1 MRGDGVYTYY
11 ILYWFI
17 LLNSV
22 LYLSENNKSNVV
34 RDINKIICVVTS
46 IKEIKTII
54 DYNIGGV
61 ERQEAVTKYV
71 VEVLYGGRWE
81 ASFMTDKNE
90 YKVSEVVTLRY
101 GTLREQR
108 VIMNEDKYKRV
119 CSSIKYNVG
128 LFIIAYIIFVITL
141 LIK

>member
-1 MRGDGVYTYY
+1 M
-11 ILYWFI
+11 
-17 LLNSV
+17 

-119 CSSIKYNVG
+119 GSSIKYNVG

>member
-1 MRGDGVYTYY
+1 MYTYY

-46 IKEIKTII
+46 IKEIKII
-54 DYNIGGV
+54 IGYNIGGV

-71 VEVLYGGRWE
+71 VEVLHGAGWE

-90 YKVSEVVTLRY
+90 YKVGEVVTLRY

-108 VIMNEDKYKRV
+108 VVMNEDKYKRV
-119 CSSIKYNVG
+119 GSSIKYNVG

>member
-1 MRGDGVYTYY
+1 M
-11 ILYWFI
+11 
-17 LLNSV
+17 
-22 LYLSENNKSNVV
+22 LYLSENNKRNVV

-119 CSSIKYNVG
+119 GSSIKYNVG

>member
-22 LYLSENNKSNVV
+22 LYLSENNKSNIVK
-34 RDINKIICVVTS
+34 DIRRMTCVVTS
-46 IKEIKTII
+46 AKEIKIII

-71 VEVLYGGRWE
+71 VEVLHEAGWE

-90 YKVSEVVTLRY
+90 YKVGEVVTLHY

-108 VIMNEDKYKRV
+108 VVMNEDKYKRV
-119 CSSIKYNVG
+119 GSSIKYNVG

>member
-1 MRGDGVYTYY
+1 M
-11 ILYWFI
+11 
-17 LLNSV
+17 
-22 LYLSENNKSNVV
+22 
-34 RDINKIICVVTS
+34 RDINKMICVFTS

-61 ERQEAVTKYV
+61 ERQEVVTKYV
-71 VEVLYGGRWE
+71 VEVLYGAGWK

-90 YKVSEVVTLRY
+90 YKVGEVVTLHY
-101 GTLREQR
+101 ETLREQR
-108 VIMNEDKYKRV
+108 VVMNEDKYKRV
-119 CSSIKYNVG
+119 GSSIKYNVG

>member
-1 MRGDGVYTYY
+1 MYTYY

-22 LYLSENNKSNVV
+22 LYLSENNKSNIVK
-34 RDINKIICVVTS
+34 DIRRMTCVVTS
-46 IKEIKTII
+46 IKEIKIII

-71 VEVLYGGRWE
+71 VEVLHGAGWE

-90 YKVSEVVTLRY
+90 YKVGEVVTLRY

-108 VIMNEDKYKRV
+108 VVMNEDKYKRV
-119 CSSIKYNVG
+119 GSSIKYNVG

>member
-1 MRGDGVYTYY
+1 MYTYY

-22 LYLSENNKSNVV
+22 LYLSENNKSNIVK
-34 RDINKIICVVTS
+34 DIRRMTCVVTS
-46 IKEIKTII
+46 AKEIKIII

-71 VEVLYGGRWE
+71 VEVLHEAGWE

-90 YKVSEVVTLRY
+90 YKVGEVVTLHY

-108 VIMNEDKYKRV
+108 VVMNEDKYKRV
-119 CSSIKYNVG
+119 GSSIKYNVG

>member
-1 MRGDGVYTYY
+1 MYTYY

-17 LLNSV
+17 QLNSV
-22 LYLSENNKSNVV
+22 LYLSENNKSNIVK
-34 RDINKIICVVTS
+34 DIRRMTCVVTS
-46 IKEIKTII
+46 IKEIKIII

-71 VEVLYGGRWE
+71 VEVLHGAGWE

-90 YKVSEVVTLRY
+90 YKVGEVVTLRY

-108 VIMNEDKYKRV
+108 VVMNEDKYKRV
-119 CSSIKYNVG
+119 GSSIKYNVG
-128 LFIIAYIIFVITL
+128 LFIIAYIIFIITL

>member
-1 MRGDGVYTYY
+1 MYTYY

-46 IKEIKTII
+46 IKEIKIII

-71 VEVLYGGRWE
+71 VGVLYGVGWV

-90 YKVSEVVTLRY
+90 YKVGEVVTLRY

>member
-34 RDINKIICVVTS
+34 RDINKMICVVTS
-46 IKEIKTII
+46 IKEIKIII

-71 VEVLYGGRWE
+71 VGVLYGARWG

-90 YKVSEVVTLRY
+90 YKVGEVVTLRY

-108 VIMNEDKYKRV
+108 VVMNEDKYKRV
-119 CSSIKYNVG
+119 GSSIKYNVG

>member
-1 MRGDGVYTYY
+1 MYTYY

-22 LYLSENNKSNVV
+22 LYLSENNKSNIVE
-34 RDINKIICVVTS
+34 DIRRMTCVVTS
-46 IKEIKTII
+46 IKEIKIII

-71 VEVLYGGRWE
+71 VEVLHGAGWE

-90 YKVSEVVTLRY
+90 YKVGEVVTLRY

-108 VIMNEDKYKRV
+108 VVMNEDKYKRV
-119 CSSIKYNVG
+119 GSSIKYNVG
-128 LFIIAYIIFVITL
+128 LFIIAYIIFIITL

>member
-22 LYLSENNKSNVV
+22 LYLSENNKSNIVK
-34 RDINKIICVVTS
+34 DIRRMTCVVTS
-46 IKEIKTII
+46 IKEIKIII

-71 VEVLYGGRWE
+71 VEVLHGAGWE

-90 YKVSEVVTLRY
+90 YKVGEVVTLRY

-108 VIMNEDKYKRV
+108 VVMNEDKYKRV
-119 CSSIKYNVG
+119 GSSITYNVG
-128 LFIIAYIIFVITL
+128 LFIIAYIIFIITL

>member
-1 MRGDGVYTYY
+1 MYTYY

-22 LYLSENNKSNVV
+22 LYLSENNKSNIVK
-34 RDINKIICVVTS
+34 DIRRMTCVVTS
-46 IKEIKTII
+46 IKEIKIII

-71 VEVLYGGRWE
+71 VEVPHGAGWE

-90 YKVSEVVTLRY
+90 YKVGEVVTLRY

-108 VIMNEDKYKRV
+108 VVMNEDKYKRV
-119 CSSIKYNVG
+119 GSSIKYNVG
-128 LFIIAYIIFVITL
+128 LFIIAYIIFIITL

>member
-1 MRGDGVYTYY
+1 MRGDGAYTYY

-22 LYLSENNKSNVV
+22 LYLSENNKSNIVK
-34 RDINKIICVVTS
+34 DIRRMTCVVTS
-46 IKEIKTII
+46 IKEIKIII

-71 VEVLYGGRWE
+71 VEVLHGAGWE

-90 YKVSEVVTLRY
+90 YKVGEVVTLRY

-108 VIMNEDKYKRV
+108 VVMNEDKYKRV
-119 CSSIKYNVG
+119 GSSIKYNVG
-128 LFIIAYIIFVITL
+128 LFIIAYIIFIITL

>member
-1 MRGDGVYTYY
+1 MYTYY

-22 LYLSENNKSNVV
+22 LYLSENNKSNIVE
-34 RDINKIICVVTS
+34 DIRRMTCVVTS
-46 IKEIKTII
+46 IKEIKIII

-71 VEVLYGGRWE
+71 VEVLHGAGWE

-90 YKVSEVVTLRY
+90 YKVGEVVTLRY

-108 VIMNEDKYKRV
+108 VVMNEDKYKRV
-119 CSSIKYNVG
+119 GGSIKYNVG
-128 LFIIAYIIFVITL
+128 LFIIAYIIFIITL

>member
-22 LYLSENNKSNVV
+22 LYLSENNKSNIVK
-34 RDINKIICVVTS
+34 DIRRMTCVVTS
-46 IKEIKTII
+46 IKEIKIII

-71 VEVLYGGRWE
+71 VEVLHGAGWE

-90 YKVSEVVTLRY
+90 YKVGEVVTLRY

-108 VIMNEDKYKRV
+108 VVMNEDKYKRV
-119 CSSIKYNVG
+119 GSSIKYNVG

>member
-1 MRGDGVYTYY
+1 MYTYY

-22 LYLSENNKSNVV
+22 LYLSENNKSNIVK
-34 RDINKIICVVTS
+34 DIRRMTCVVTS
-46 IKEIKTII
+46 IKEIKIII

-71 VEVLYGGRWE
+71 VEVLHGAGWE

-90 YKVSEVVTLRY
+90 YKVGEVVTLRY

-108 VIMNEDKYKRV
+108 VVMNEDKYKRV
-119 CSSIKYNVG
+119 GSSIKYNVG
-128 LFIIAYIIFVITL
+128 LFIIAYIIFIITL

>member
-1 MRGDGVYTYY
+1 M
-11 ILYWFI
+11 
-17 LLNSV
+17 
-22 LYLSENNKSNVV
+22 K
-34 RDINKIICVVTS
+34 DIRRMTCVVTS
-46 IKEIKTII
+46 IKEIKIII

-71 VEVLYGGRWE
+71 VEVLHGAGWE

-90 YKVSEVVTLRY
+90 YKVGEVVTLRY

-108 VIMNEDKYKRV
+108 VVMNEDKYKRV
-119 CSSIKYNVG
+119 GSSIKYNVG
-128 LFIIAYIIFVITL
+128 LFIIAYIIFIITL

>member
-1 MRGDGVYTYY
+1 MYTYY

-22 LYLSENNKSNVV
+22 LYLSENNKSNIVK
-34 RDINKIICVVTS
+34 DIRRMTCVVTS
-46 IKEIKTII
+46 IKEIKIII

-71 VEVLYGGRWE
+71 VEVLHGAGWE

-90 YKVSEVVTLRY
+90 YKVGEVVTLRY

-108 VIMNEDKYKRV
+108 VVMNEDKYKRV
-119 CSSIKYNVG
+119 GSSITYNVG
-128 LFIIAYIIFVITL
+128 LFIIAYIIFIITL

>member
-1 MRGDGVYTYY
+1 M
-11 ILYWFI
+11 
-17 LLNSV
+17 

-90 YKVSEVVTLRY
+90 YKVSEVVTLCY

-119 CSSIKYNVG
+119 GSSIKYNVG

>member
-61 ERQEAVTKYV
+61 ERQEVVTKYV
-71 VEVLYGGRWE
+71 VEVLYGTGWE

-90 YKVSEVVTLRY
+90 YKVGEVVTLRY

-108 VIMNEDKYKRV
+108 VVMNEDKYKRV
-119 CSSIKYNVG
+119 GSGVKYNVG
-128 LFIIAYIIFVITL
+128 LFIIAYIIFIITL

>member
-22 LYLSENNKSNVV
+22 LYLSENNKSNIVK
-34 RDINKIICVVTS
+34 DIRRMTCVVTS
-46 IKEIKTII
+46 IKEIKIII

-71 VEVLYGGRWE
+71 VEVLHGAGWE

-90 YKVSEVVTLRY
+90 YKVGEVVTLRY

-108 VIMNEDKYKRV
+108 VVMNEDKYKRV
-119 CSSIKYNVG
+119 GSSIKYNVG
-128 LFIIAYIIFVITL
+128 LFIIAYIIFIITL

>member
-1 MRGDGVYTYY
+1 MYTYY

-22 LYLSENNKSNVV
+22 LYLSENNKSNIVK
-34 RDINKIICVVTS
+34 DIRRMTCVVTS
-46 IKEIKTII
+46 IKEIKIII

-71 VEVLYGGRWE
+71 VEVLHGAGWE

-90 YKVSEVVTLRY
+90 YKVVEVVTLRY

-108 VIMNEDKYKRV
+108 VVMNEDKYKRV
-119 CSSIKYNVG
+119 GSSIKYNVG
-128 LFIIAYIIFVITL
+128 LFIIAYIIFIITL

>member
-17 LLNSV
+17 QLNSV
-22 LYLSENNKSNVV
+22 LYLSENNKSNIVK
-34 RDINKIICVVTS
+34 DIRRMTCVVTS
-46 IKEIKTII
+46 IKEIKIII

-71 VEVLYGGRWE
+71 VEVLHGAGWE

-90 YKVSEVVTLRY
+90 YKVGEVVTLRY

-108 VIMNEDKYKRV
+108 VVMNEDKYKRV
-119 CSSIKYNVG
+119 GSSIKYNVG
-128 LFIIAYIIFVITL
+128 LFIIAYIIFIITL